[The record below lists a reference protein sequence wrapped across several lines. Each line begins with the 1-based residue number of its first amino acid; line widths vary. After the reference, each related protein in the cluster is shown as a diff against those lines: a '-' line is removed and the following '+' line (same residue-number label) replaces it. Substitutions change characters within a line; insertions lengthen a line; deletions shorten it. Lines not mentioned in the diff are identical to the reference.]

1 MAVKERLK
9 EFISFKKMSDRQFS
23 LSIGASGGYV
33 NSISR
38 SIQPD
43 KIHSISVSYPELNT
57 EWLLTGLGGMLKNS
71 EPQPVIN
78 FERKGIPYYNVDF
91 ICGFDIITNDQ
102 TVNPEYYIDFKQ
114 YNNADYWINASGDS
128 MRPVIAPGDII
139 AIRQLPESEWQ
150 NHILYGE
157 IYAIVTTQNRTIKK
171 IRKSKLSD
179 DYIRLIPE
187 NLVEFDEQD
196 IPKQDI
202 THVFQVLGC
211 MKRLM

>member
-1 MAVKERLK
+1 MNDIDVKKIRKNLN
-9 EFISFKKMSDRQFS
+9 ISQDKLAEMIGVS
-23 LSIGASGGYV
+23 LRTIQNYEMGGV
-33 NSISR
+33 IPKSKHAIL
-38 SIQPD
+38 
-43 KIHSISVSYPELNT
+43 HSIE
-57 EWLLTGLGGMLKNS
+57 TGEISADGNIS
-71 EPQPVIN
+71 TIN
-78 FERKGIPYYNVDF
+78 YEHRGIPYYNVDF

-102 TVNPEYYIDFKQ
+102 TINPEYYIDFKQ

-139 AIRQLPESEWQ
+139 AIRQLPKSEWQ